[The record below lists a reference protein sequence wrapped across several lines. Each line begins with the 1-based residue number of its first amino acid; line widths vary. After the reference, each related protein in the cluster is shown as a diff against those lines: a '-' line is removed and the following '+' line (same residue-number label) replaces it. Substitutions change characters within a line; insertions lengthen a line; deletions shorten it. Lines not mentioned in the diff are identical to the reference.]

1 MRSRNGAV
9 SDEHGITLRMT
20 CNMTTYRY
28 SFKMIVF
35 LSLMFGQAAPDADVF
50 RDWYSW
56 HMECHRNNQTMLSWP
71 MWMERGRSDLNVT
84 YPVWF
89 YGVEIHLLTGLT
101 RTFKISQLENHKEA
115 RTRYT
120 SSFEPGLFVLDT
132 AKSLCAKKLST
143 TIFSIPNISPTN
155 LNDFQIAADI
165 IQVPFWVQPVNVQA
179 FVGAPIT
186 TLLCYLLDLDGLVKK
201 ENCSEK
207 YSSVCVNATAHDT
220 ITYLGSTSSV
230 PFYRSALTS
239 SSRAKRL
246 TDILLTIP
254 ITVFSVFIA
263 MNRLFD
269 NLS

>member
-89 YGVEIHLLTGLT
+89 YGVEIHLLTGL
-101 RTFKISQLENHKEA
+101 N
-115 RTRYT
+115 T